1 MKKHFALLALVV
13 IAPEFAHAQTSPNNP
28 SGSPFQT
35 FIGKVQDNILTPII
49 TLLALAA
56 FVIFIWGVLE
66 FIASSDNEEKR
77 TTGQQH
83 MIWGII
89 GLVIIFGANAI
100 VSLIKATVGG

>member
-1 MKKHFALLALVV
+1 MKKYLTLLALAVAV
-13 IAPEFAHAQTSPNNP
+13 PQYVLAQSPTTP
-28 SGSPFQT
+28 KSSPFQT

-66 FIASSDNEEKR
+66 FIAGSDNEEKR
-77 TTGQQH
+77 KAGQQH

-100 VSLIKATVGG
+100 VSLMKATVGG